1 MVLFAPSKDSDQ
13 PAHLHTLIK
22 VFEGHSIGCQGIPAY
37 MYIIFIY
44 VCFQMNIRKALEK
57 VIEWQAAASQL
68 KPYLPV
74 QDKVLT
80 TWFKTLQEFK
90 KDLPVL
96 HKLANDALKVSY
108 QNTDKKSDENKT
120 ISTNLYPPTKG
131 YLRET
136 CKSQNINPI
145 YLTLSSPSVSFRS

>member
-1 MVLFAPSKDSDQ
+1 
-13 PAHLHTLIK
+13 
-22 VFEGHSIGCQGIPAY
+22 
-37 MYIIFIY
+37 
-44 VCFQMNIRKALEK
+44 MNIRKALEK

-96 HKLANDALKVSY
+96 HKLANDALKVSP
-108 QNTDKKSDENKT
+108 QNTDKNLIKKPITPTCDLILFSLGLESD
-120 ISTNLYPPTKG
+120 
-131 YLRET
+131 R
-136 CKSQNINPI
+136 
-145 YLTLSSPSVSFRS
+145 

>member
-1 MVLFAPSKDSDQ
+1 MFTPL
-13 PAHLHTLIK
+13 
-22 VFEGHSIGCQGIPAY
+22 
-37 MYIIFIY
+37 
-44 VCFQMNIRKALEK
+44 CFQMNIRKALEK

-96 HKLANDALKVSY
+96 HKLANDALKVSP
-108 QNTDKKSDENKT
+108 QNTDKKSGGKNNN
-120 ISTNLYPPTKG
+120 IS
-131 YLRET
+131 YL
-136 CKSQNINPI
+136 
-145 YLTLSSPSVSFRS
+145 